1 MKGKFI
7 TIEGGEGAGKSTNI
21 PKIELFL
28 KKKGIDYVLTREPG
42 GTKMAEEI
50 RNLLLSPRE
59 ERVSCITE
67 LLLMFAARS
76 QHLEEVIKPALELG
90 KYVLCD
96 RFIDATY
103 AYQGGGRNLDF
114 DTIRVLE
121 SLVLSDIHPDL
132 TILFDI
138 DPVIGLERARVRGQ
152 LDRFEREEL
161 YFFDRVRAAY
171 LEIAKADPRRC
182 VVIDGSRHQDI
193 VAENLQNILET
204 RLLNET

>member
-1 MKGKFI
+1 MRGKFI

-21 PKIELFL
+21 PNIELFL
-28 KKKGIDYVLTREPG
+28 QKRGIDYVLTREPG

-50 RNLLLSPRE
+50 RKLLLSPRE
-59 ERVSCITE
+59 EQVSCITE

-103 AYQGGGRNLDF
+103 AYQGGGRKLNF
-114 DTIRVLE
+114 DTIRALE
-121 SLVLSDIHPDL
+121 GLVLSGLHPDL

-138 DPVIGLERARVRGQ
+138 DPVICLLYTSPSPR
-152 LDRFEREEL
+152 DRQ
-161 YFFDRVRAAY
+161 
-171 LEIAKADPRRC
+171 K
-182 VVIDGSRHQDI
+182 SRMPSS
-193 VAENLQNILET
+193 A
-204 RLLNET
+204 